1 VLRNHLISSGGR
13 ERNCQEGKR
22 SSQRNL
28 EPWRFSSRAKSQ
40 KEVCAE
46 LCKECRRSFEN
57 SLSLEREI
65 VLSAQR
71 SRGLVEVQKMEKS
84 PIVKEETGGRRSRGS
99 GEGTSEGLR
108 EQTRIF
114 AKSRREIS
122 IQVVGSGRTRGKGSM
137 HRWFIS
143 QKSRVERRQDSQSPN
158 S

>member
-1 VLRNHLISSGGR
+1 VLRSSPYKLRRKG
-13 ERNCQEGKR
+13 RNCQEGKR

-108 EQTRIF
+108 ERTRIF
-114 AKSRREIS
+114 AKSRRAIS
-122 IQVVGSGRTRGKGSM
+122 IQVVGSGRTCGKGST

-143 QKSRVERRQDSQSPN
+143 RKRRVERRQDS
-158 S
+158 